1 MLKAVNDAPVPKT
14 SCKNLCPCSLWDVST
29 TKSRFLTDM
38 LVDQSKNLKKKKIKE
53 TGIARCT
60 DILNDQKLDKVAS
73 TDSETDFSSTES
85 ALWEWHA
92 RKEHNFPVSKKLAV
106 TQRFAQQIFRS
117 KSSWNTNYSKHR
129 QK

>member
-1 MLKAVNDAPVPKT
+1 MPRSPKT
-14 SCKNLCPCSLWDVST
+14 HAKICALALSEMWVQLIVFFDRYANWSIKE
-29 TKSRFLTDM
+29 
-38 LVDQSKNLKKKKIKE
+38 LKKLIIKE

-60 DILNDQKLDKVAS
+60 DLLNDQTLDKVAW

-106 TQRFAQQIFRS
+106 TQRFA
-117 KSSWNTNYSKHR
+117 
-129 QK
+129 

>member
-1 MLKAVNDAPVPKT
+1 MMSRSPKT
-14 SCKNLCPCSLWDVST
+14 HAKICALALSEMWVQLIAWAVFNEYANWSVKE
-29 TKSRFLTDM
+29 
-38 LVDQSKNLKKKKIKE
+38 LKKRIKE

-60 DILNDQKLDKVAS
+60 DLLNDQTLDKVAC

-117 KSSWNTNYSKHR
+117 KSSYNTNYSKRR